1 MNYALALIATLLLV
15 TNAYS
20 QTPWQSTDA
29 WVRHTIDSSS
39 QGADGVKVADINGDG
54 RLDVVTGWEEGGV
67 VHVYFHPG
75 YDQVM
80 EPWPK
85 VVVGQVPDVEDAVF
99 IRRAGNLYDVVS
111 AAEGEE
117 QSLFIHRLS
126 SHSEVLLNESAWTS
140 YPIGITENRMQ
151 WMFAIPFDVDGDGT
165 MEIVAAGKNE
175 GAEIGWL
182 DSLDPSTARWYPLAS
197 VSWVMSIIAN
207 DLDKD
212 GDLDIVYTDRKG
224 EQRGLY
230 VLSNTGK
237 GGFSKAQLLGGSDAE
252 LMFMSI
258 GNVKGDEREEI
269 VVATRQ
275 KGIYVLERGE
285 EEEWL
290 MESIPFPVD
299 AGSGKGVAIGDLT
312 GDRIP
317 EIAVTTEHA
326 AGKYGVY
333 YLAFHE
339 TEWEAMDIGG
349 LVGTKFDRIELLD
362 LDNDG
367 DLDLLTC
374 EETENLGVIWYENPA
389 VN

>member
-1 MNYALALIATLLLV
+1 MNYALALIATLFLA
-15 TNAYS
+15 TNTYS
-20 QTPWQSTDA
+20 QTPWQSSGA
-29 WVRHTIDSSS
+29 WARHTIDSSS

-54 RLDVVTGWEEGGV
+54 LLDVVTGWEEGRV
-67 VHVYFHPG
+67 VYVYLHPG
-75 YDQVM
+75 FDQVM
-80 EPWPK
+80 NPWPK
-85 VVVGQVPDVEDAVF
+85 AAVGQVPDVEDAVF
-99 IRRAGNLYDVVS
+99 IRRGDDLYDIVS
-111 AAEGEE
+111 TAEGDERTV
-117 QSLFIHRLS
+117 FVHRAPT
-126 SHSEVLLNESAWTS
+126 HTETLLDESVWTS

-151 WMFAIPFDVDGDGT
+151 WMFAIPFDVDNDGA

-182 DSLDPSTARWYPLAS
+182 DSLDPSNAHWHPLAS

-207 DLDKD
+207 DLDND

-224 EQRGLY
+224 DQRGVY

-237 GGFSKAQLLGGSDAE
+237 GGFSKARRLGGRDAE

-258 GNVKGDEREEI
+258 GNVKGDEQEEI
-269 VVATRQ
+269 VVATRH
-275 KGIYVLERGE
+275 KGIYLMERGE
-285 EEEWL
+285 GEEWL
-290 MESIPFPVD
+290 VNSISYPADV
-299 AGSGKGVAIGDLT
+299 GSGKGVAVGDLT
-312 GDRIP
+312 GDGIP

-333 YLAFHE
+333 YLARNGAQ
-339 TEWEAMDIGG
+339 WQAKDIGG

-389 VN
+389 VD